1 MKENIQVNGLSSK
14 DRFFEIMNVLKKH
27 SILEGINPSKV
38 RNICEDLG
46 PTFIKVGQILSNRP
60 DMLPQEYIDE
70 LSKLRYD
77 VKPMNYQEVL
87 DILNEE
93 YDKRLFQLFLSID
106 RNPVGSASIAQVHKA
121 VLKDEL
127 PYTIGGGIGQSRIC
141 MFFLRKAHIGE
152 VQSSIWPEEIVEQC
166 EINGIKLL

>member
-1 MKENIQVNGLSSK
+1 MKENIQVNGLSGK

-77 VKPMNYQEVL
+77 VKPMSYQEVL

-93 YDKRLFQLFLSID
+93 YDKNISNEIEQLDFSFTCNAL
-106 RNPVGSASIAQVHKA
+106 
-121 VLKDEL
+121 
-127 PYTIGGGIGQSRIC
+127 
-141 MFFLRKAHIGE
+141 
-152 VQSSIWPEEIVEQC
+152 
-166 EINGIKLL
+166 